1 MDSGRQEEEIWHKTR
16 KKRGNFLSYHKGM
29 AEMCTMLMTDAVIFS
44 DRLSLLFSLLSPTFP
59 GEVPALMAYKD
70 VAI

>member
-16 KKRGNFLSYHKGM
+16 EKRGHFLSYHKGM

-44 DRLSLLFSLLSPTFP
+44 DRLSLLFSLLPPTFS
-59 GEVPALMAYKD
+59 GEVPALHGLKD
-70 VAI
+70 AAI